1 MAYRLKR
8 GETIAHGLRRLV
20 SKELKSAREGLRES
34 SPPPDTA
41 IFAARKSLKKVR
53 TIRNL
58 IAADEGAHLG
68 GARKML
74 RRLNRRLS
82 TLRDADALLDILKKL
97 RRSNPRLFDEHTFA
111 RVRRRLADRKHMS
124 MAAAA
129 DASAWDKVDRDLRA
143 LRRNAKRWQPRH
155 RRFRALGEGLRV
167 TLRKGRRALER
178 AQRRQRADDFHEWRK
193 HVKALWYELRLIEDC
208 SPEISR
214 DVMAL
219 HRAQRELGDDHNL
232 EMLCEELSTDPAVCD
247 VERLRHA
254 VNRYQR
260 ALRRKAVADTA
271 RIFSRLPDEYLRDVR
286 RAWKIWRRGHK
297 NARAARSR
305 TKAA

>member
-1 MAYRLKR
+1 MAYRLKPR
-8 GETIAHGLRRLV
+8 ETIPHGLRRLA
-20 SKELKSAREGLRES
+20 SDELQSARDGLREN

-53 TIRNL
+53 TIRDL
-58 IAADEGAHLG
+58 IAADKGAHLG
-68 GARKML
+68 GARKAL
-74 RRLNRRLS
+74 RRVNRRLS

-111 RVRRRLADRKHMS
+111 RVRRRLVDHKHAS

-129 DASAWDKVDRDLRA
+129 DAGEWDRVDRDLRA
-143 LRRNAKRWQPRH
+143 LRRSAKRWQPKH

-167 TLRKGRRALER
+167 TLRTGRQALGR

-193 HVKALWYELRLIEDC
+193 QVKALWYQLRLNEDC

-219 HRAQRELGDDHNL
+219 HRAQTELGDDHNL
-232 EMLCEELSTDPAVCD
+232 EVLREELSTDPAVCD

-254 VNRYQR
+254 VTRYQR

-271 RIFSRLPDEYLRDVR
+271 RIYSRLPDAYVRGVR
-286 RAWKIWRRGHK
+286 RAWKIWRRGHMK
-297 NARAARSR
+297 ARAGRSR

>member
-1 MAYRLKR
+1 MAFRLKPR
-8 GETIAHGLRRLV
+8 ETIAHGLRRLV
-20 SKELKSAREGLRES
+20 TGELKSARSELRES

-41 IFAARKSLKKVR
+41 VFAARKSLKKVR
-53 TIRNL
+53 AIRDL
-58 IAADEGAHLG
+58 IAADAGAHLRG
-68 GARKML
+68 SRKLL
-74 RRLNRRLS
+74 RGVNRRLS

-111 RVRRRLADRKHMS
+111 RVRRRLADHKQAS
-124 MAAAA
+124 IAAAA
-129 DASAWDKVDRDLRA
+129 DAGAWDKVDRDLRA
-143 LRRNAKRWQPRH
+143 LRRHAKRWRPRH

-178 AQRRQRADDFHEWRK
+178 AQRRQRPDDFHEWRK
-193 HVKALWYELRLIEDC
+193 HLKALWYELRLIEDC

-214 DVMAL
+214 DVMTL

-232 EMLCEELSTDPAVCD
+232 EVLCEELSTDPAVCD
-247 VERLRHA
+247 VERLRRA

-271 RIFSRLPDEYLRDVR
+271 RIYGRLPDEYVRDMR
-286 RAWKIWRRGHK
+286 RAWKIWQRGHM
-297 NARAARSR
+297 NARTARSR
-305 TKAA
+305 TKVA